1 MLAIQGQ
8 ELKYNKLCQALDIP
22 TKVGNAKISQ
32 IDDLG
37 MYCRLEQLSSP
48 TRYVVQEVYDGV
60 LLAELNGNNKYQALF
75 ESALYR
81 ALIENGDSPLYL
93 SNMETLELFEE
104 VNENFKI
111 ACNRDVMA
119 QLGEDYANFADM
131 G

>member
-1 MLAIQGQ
+1 MAIQGQ
-8 ELKYNKLCQALDIP
+8 ELKYNKLCQALDVP

-48 TRYVVQEVYDGV
+48 TRYVVQEVYDGA

-81 ALIENGDSPLYL
+81 ALIENG
-93 SNMETLELFEE
+93 
-104 VNENFKI
+104 
-111 ACNRDVMA
+111 
-119 QLGEDYANFADM
+119 
-131 G
+131 